1 MSEDRMGNDQEL
13 LENLRWM
20 TADLRRARQRVRE
33 LEGRAAEPVA
43 IIGMACRFP
52 GDVRSPRDLWRLV
65 EAGGDAIGGY
75 PGRRGWDAG
84 LYDPDPDGHGTV
96 TAREGGFLADAEYFD
111 AAFFGITP
119 REALAMDPQQR
130 LLLEVA
136 WEAFED
142 AGLDPRGL
150 CGSDAGVYV
159 GMMAQDYGPR
169 MHEGAEAVEG
179 HVMTGTLPAVAS
191 GRLAYTFGFEGPAVS
206 VDTACSSSLTALHLA
221 VRALREGECGL
232 ALVGGA
238 TVMSEPGLLVEFS
251 RQRGLSPDGRCKAF
265 SAEANG
271 TGLGEGVGLLLVER
285 LVDARR
291 HGHQVLAVVRG
302 SAVNSDGASSGL
314 TAPNGGAQQRVIR
327 QALANAGVT
336 AAEVDVVEAHGTGT
350 VLGDPIEAQ
359 ALLATYGQS
368 RPPGRPLWLGSVKSN
383 IGHAQAA
390 AGIAGV
396 IKMVEAMR
404 HGVLPRTL
412 YADEPSAHVD
422 WDSGEVSLLT
432 EKRPWQGN
440 GHPRRAGVSSFGISG
455 TNAHV
460 ILEESPDPAVPEPH
474 EGVGAAEGPTS
485 WLISARGEQALRD
498 QAARLAEFVTGDPD
512 VPVADVAHTLATA
525 RPALDDRA
533 AVVGA
538 TRAELLSGLAALAEG
553 EPAPNVVR
561 GHAEAPAKT
570 ALLFAGQGSQYPG
583 MGRGLYNAHPVFAKA
598 FDEACA
604 HLDPLLG
611 GSLAETVWTGE
622 SLDRTGLTQPALFAF
637 EVALYRLLEHWGV
650 EPDYLAGHSVGE
662 ITAAHVAG
670 VLDLAGAA
678 AMVAARARLMD
689 ALPPGGAMVA
699 LGVGEEALRPHLE
712 AHGAGAV
719 DIAAVNG
726 AGSLVIS
733 GEEAAVLAVAGA
745 VAERGHRTRRLAV
758 SHAFHSALMEPML
771 EEYREVVAGLEFGS
785 PSVPIVSNRTGR
797 IASAEELRDP
807 DHWARH
813 VRDTVRFH
821 EGVQTLLKQGV
832 EAFLEIGP
840 DGTLTGMVDAPGAI
854 ATLRR
859 DRDDV
864 RELAAAVATA
874 YVHGVAADWRTIHE
888 GRRVALPTYP
898 FQRTR
903 YWLRAE
909 TGGRG
914 TARDAEGH
922 GRYRVGWM
930 PFSVPATA
938 PLTGP
943 WLLAVPASHER
954 DPWVEAVAASLTG
967 RGLELRR
974 IPVTE
979 DDDRSSLAARLA
991 GEGEAGG
998 VLSLLALDER
1008 PHPAEPNISVGSAGT
1023 LALVQALGDADVA
1036 APLWLVTRGA
1046 VSVGRSERV
1055 GHPRQAQIWG
1065 FGRVVGLEHPG
1076 RWGGL
1081 VDLPADL
1088 PADMD
1093 ARGVGRHLYA
1103 ALGAPDGEDQFA
1115 VRASGPFVRRLLP
1128 APPPAAATG
1137 EPGWSARGVALI
1149 TGGTGALGAHV
1160 ARWLAGAGAEHLVL
1174 VSRRG
1179 PQAPGAAELEAELAG
1194 LGAAVTIAACDLGD
1208 GAAVAALVE
1217 GIRERHGPIRTVVH
1231 AAGVNQRT
1239 PVADMSVTEFASVHA
1254 KAASAATLSELF
1266 DDDELDAFV
1275 LFSSIAGVWGSA
1287 GQAAYA
1293 SANAFADALA
1303 EHRRGRGLPATAVA
1317 WGAWAGG
1324 GMGDEDGFA
1333 DHLRRQGIGAMA
1345 PGPAIGA
1352 LHRILAAD
1360 ESGVVVAD
1368 VDWARFAPLFA
1379 AARPRPFLAELP
1391 EAAEAL
1397 AGGTS
1402 PAAGGDTASRL
1413 RETLAGLTGT
1423 EQREHALRLVVSH
1436 AAAVTGAAPED
1447 IAAERP
1453 FRALGFDS
1461 LMTVELRNRLIAA
1474 TGLAL
1479 PTTLAFDHPTPEA
1492 VAEHVRAELAGGRRA
1507 AAVTAPR
1514 EQAGDG
1520 DPIAVV
1526 AMTCRYPG
1534 GVRTPE
1540 DLWRLVADGTDAI
1553 AGFPTDR
1560 GWDLDTLFDPDP
1572 DHPGTSYAR
1581 EGGFLRDAAEFDPAF
1596 FDISP
1601 REALAIDPQQ
1611 RLMLELAWE
1620 AFERAGI
1627 APAALRE
1634 SDTGVFVGSWSQEYG
1649 GGFGNP
1655 RDEAAGYIVTGN
1667 SASVASGRIAYTFG
1681 LRGPA
1686 ITVDTA
1692 CSSSLTAVHL
1702 AGQALRSGECRL
1714 ALAGGVTVMAGP
1726 GVFLEFSRQRGL
1738 APDGRCKPFSAA
1750 ADGTGWG
1757 EGAGLLLLERLSDAE
1772 RNGHRVLAV
1781 IRGSATNQ
1789 DGASNGLTAPNG
1801 PSQERVILQA
1811 LASAGLR
1818 PAEVDA
1824 VEAHG
1829 TGTVLGDP
1837 IEAQAL
1843 LATYG
1848 RDRDGGRPLW
1858 LGSVKSNIGH
1868 TQAAAGVAGIIKMVM
1883 AMRHGRIP
1891 RTLHVDEPTPHVD
1904 WSAGAVAPVTEEVPW
1919 PDSGRPYRAGV
1930 SSFGISGTNAH
1941 VIIEQAPAVPEAPEP
1956 ETAPDQGPPSAED
1969 VPWPLS
1975 AKTDR
1980 ALRAQAGRLAAYLR
1994 QTPEPSTPAVGRA
2007 LAARHAFDR
2016 RAVVVGRDREEMLE
2030 ALDLLAAGDQAP
2042 GTVLGSAAQGGT
2054 AFLFTGQGS
2063 QRPGMGRELYGTN
2076 PVYADAFDSVC
2087 RHLDPH
2093 LDVPLARVLFGP
2105 DDRDRAMLDR
2115 TEYAQPA
2122 LFALEVALYRLL
2134 ERHGI
2139 VPGHL
2144 MGHSVGEIAAAHVAG
2159 VLSAADAAT
2168 LVTTRARLMQAIAA
2182 DGAMLSVEATEE
2194 EVRASLE
2201 GLDDRVSI
2209 AAVNAPTAV
2218 VVSGDRATVEELG
2231 ATWAGTGRRTKRLA
2245 VSHAFHSPHIDAVSE
2260 EFRRVLSG
2268 LTFAAP
2274 SIPVVSN
2281 LTGEPATAEELGSAD
2296 YWVRHARHG
2305 VRFSDGLET
2314 LRGLG
2319 VTTYLELG
2327 PDPVLTALAKRHP
2340 GQDGAEY
2347 IPLLRDGHEAT
2358 TFTTALAKAYAR
2370 GLPVDWAPCHEG
2382 HGDDPVDL
2390 PTYPFERERFWLAPA
2405 SASAAANGGA
2415 GRDGADHPLLTSRID
2430 LDDSG
2435 VLFLGRISLRSQ
2447 PWVRDHLVLGSL
2459 VVPGTTWVEATTW
2472 AGREIGCPR
2481 LAELTHES
2489 PLVLAEDQVFELQV
2503 RVGAP
2508 EGDDGARPVTVR
2520 CRSTESGQPWV
2531 GLAHGLLAQDGESPR
2546 PVPPDLV
2553 QWPPRGA
2560 VELEPGESLYA
2571 RHDERGHYLWGLAF
2585 RSVRSAW
2592 RRGAEL
2598 FAEVR
2603 LADPVEQGSFRLHPA
2618 LLDACL
2624 HVLGAD
2630 GIPEELTGLLAD
2642 PEDDG
2647 GRPRIPFAWRDV
2659 DLRAEGERALRVRM
2673 APAEDG
2679 GTEVTV
2685 ADESGVLVASVES
2698 LAILPI
2704 SERHL
2709 RASLTAPRHES
2720 LFHLDWDPLPSPDRD
2735 RPASGVAVLGEADGL
2750 PDAARH
2756 PDLDALREAIGS
2768 GAAVPGIVV
2777 APVAPAATGATRA
2790 GIAAEGRD
2798 TTVALLELI
2807 RAWLADESFDRAHLV
2822 VLTRDAVGALPEDR
2836 VTGLSQ
2842 AASWGFLRVVQAE
2855 HPGRFSLVDL
2865 DAAPASHELL
2875 GRLLA
2880 DAAAGLAPQVAVRD
2894 GRAYAPSLARLPDLG
2909 DRDRAVPFDPDGT
2922 ALVTGGTGTLGRLIA
2937 RHLVVRHGARHL
2949 VLVSRRGPDAE
2960 GADEAVAEL
2969 AGLGAEASVAACD
2982 VADRDALAKLLETI
2996 PPERPLTAVVH
3007 AAGLLDDGV
3016 VAALTPARLEAVL
3029 RPKIDAAWNLHELTA
3044 GRDLSMFTLFSAVA
3058 GVLGSPGQA
3067 NYAAANTFL
3076 DALAQHRRA
3085 QGLPATALAWGM
3097 WAETSEMTGRLGS
3110 ADFARMR
3117 RIGVAPLGTE
3127 DALELF
3133 DIAHTADVPAV
3144 VPARLDLGALRG
3156 QESAPAVLGRL
3167 LRTATRAAAGPRA
3180 RTADAK
3186 VALDGLTSEELR
3198 DRLLDLVI
3206 THIAT
3211 VADHRRGAIDPERP
3225 FRELGFDSLMTV
3237 ELRNRL
3243 VTATGLGL
3251 PPTLVFDH
3259 PTPAALADHLHGKLD
3274 DGRTAGSPAGDQDA
3288 TAREALATI
3297 PIGRLR
3303 ESGLLAPL
3311 LRLAEGAAT
3320 APAPA
3325 QDGGGGVPDP
3335 DLDSDLDSM
3344 AADELIRLAL
3354 SDELDDADS

>member
-1 MSEDRMGNDQEL
+1 MGNEQEL
-13 LENLRWM
+13 LENLRWV
-20 TADLRRARQRVRE
+20 TADLRRARQRVRD
-33 LEGRAAEPVA
+33 LEERASEPVA

-52 GDVRSPRDLWRLV
+52 GNIRSPRDLWRLV
-65 EAGGDAIGGY
+65 DSGGDAIGGY
-75 PGRRGWDAG
+75 PRRRGWDAG

-96 TAREGGFLADAEYFD
+96 TAREGGFLSDAEYFD
-111 AAFFGITP
+111 AAFFGIAP

-142 AGLDPRGL
+142 AGVDPQGL
-150 CGSDAGVYV
+150 RGSDTGVYV

-169 MHEGAEAVEG
+169 MHDGAESVEG
-179 HVMTGTLPAVAS
+179 HVLTGTLPAVAS

-221 VRALREGECGL
+221 VRALRGGECGL
-232 ALVGGA
+232 AVVGGA

-285 LVDARR
+285 LADARR
-291 HGHQVLAVVRG
+291 HGHPVLAVVRG

-314 TAPNGGAQQRVIR
+314 TAPNGPAQQRVIR

-336 AAEVDVVEAHGTGT
+336 AAEVDAVEAHGTGT

-390 AGIAGV
+390 AGVAGV

-412 YADEPSAHVD
+412 YAGEPSRHVD
-422 WDSGEVSLLT
+422 WESGEVSLLA
-432 EKRPWQGN
+432 EQRSWPGD
-440 GHPRRAGVSSFGISG
+440 GRPRRAGVSSFGISG

-460 ILEESPDPAVPEPH
+460 ILEEAPEPAAA
-474 EGVGAAEGPTS
+474 EPQEEAGGAEGPTS

-498 QAARLAEFVTGDPD
+498 QAARLAEFVTADPD
-512 VPVADVAHTLATA
+512 VPLADVAHTLATA

-533 AVVGA
+533 AVIGE
-538 TRAELLSGLAALAEG
+538 TRAELLSGLAALAQG
-553 EPAPNVVR
+553 TPAPNVVR
-561 GHAEAPAKT
+561 GRAEAPART

-583 MGRGLYNAHPVFAKA
+583 MGRGLYDAHPVFAKA

-604 HLDPLLG
+604 HLDPLVG

-670 VLDLAGAA
+670 VLDLPDAA

-689 ALPPGGAMVA
+689 ALPQGGAMVA
-699 LGVGEEALRPHLE
+699 VGVTEELLRPHLE

-726 AGSLVIS
+726 ADSLVIS
-733 GEEAAVLAVAGA
+733 GDETAVLAVARA
-745 VAERGHRTRRLAV
+745 VAEQGHRTRRLTV

-771 EEYREVVAGLEFGS
+771 EEFRAVVAGLDFGT
-785 PSVPIVSNRTGR
+785 PRIPIVSNRTGK
-797 IASAEELRDP
+797 IASAGELRDP
-807 DHWARH
+807 DHWVRH

-821 EGVQTLLKQGV
+821 EGVQTLVEQGV
-832 EAFLEIGP
+832 EAFLEVGP
-840 DGTLTGMVDAPGAI
+840 DGTLTGMVGAPGAI

-864 RELAAAVATA
+864 RELAAALASA
-874 YVHGVAADWRTIHE
+874 HVHGVPVGWRTIHR
-888 GRRVALPTYP
+888 GRRVALPAYP

-903 YWLRAE
+903 YWVRAE

-914 TARDAEGH
+914 PAQAAEGLE
-922 GRYRVGWM
+922 RYRVEWM
-930 PFSVPATA
+930 PLPVPAAA
-938 PLTGP
+938 PLTGT
-943 WLLAVPASHER
+943 WLLAVPASHAQ
-954 DPWVEAVAASLTG
+954 DPWVDAVAASLTG
-967 RGLELRR
+967 RGLDIRR
-974 IPVTE
+974 MAVAE
-979 DDDRSSLAARLA
+979 DDDRSSLAARLSVEV

-998 VLSLLALDER
+998 VLSLLGLDER
-1008 PHPAEPNISVGSAGT
+1008 PHPDEPHVSVGSAST
-1023 LALVQALGDADVA
+1023 LALVQALGDAGVE

-1046 VSVGRSERV
+1046 VSIGRSERV
-1055 GHPRQAQIWG
+1055 EHPGQAQIWG

-1081 VDLPADL
+1081 VDLPTGLGDL
-1088 PADMD
+1088 DGQDLA
-1093 ARGVGRHLYA
+1093 RHLCA
-1103 ALGAPDGEDQFA
+1103 ALGAPDGEDQIA
-1115 VRASGPFVRRLLP
+1115 VRPSGPFVRRLLP
-1128 APPPAAATG
+1128 APSAAAPG
-1137 EPGWSARGVALI
+1137 EPEWSARGTALI

-1179 PQAPGAAELEAELAG
+1179 PQAPGAAELEAELTE
-1194 LGAAVTIAACDLGD
+1194 LGVAVTIAACDLGD
-1208 GAAVAALVE
+1208 GAALAGLVE
-1217 GIRERHGPIRTVVH
+1217 RIRDRHGPINTVVH
-1231 AAGVNQRT
+1231 CAGVNRRT
-1239 PVADMSVTEFASVHA
+1239 PIADMSVTEFASVNA
-1254 KAASAATLSELF
+1254 KAAAAAALSELF
-1266 DDDELDAFV
+1266 DDELDDLDAFV

-1333 DHLRRQGIGAMA
+1333 EQLRRQGIGAMA
-1345 PGPAIGA
+1345 PEPAIGA

-1379 AARPRPFLAELP
+1379 AARPRPLLAELP

-1397 AGGTS
+1397 AGGTA
-1402 PAAGGDTASRL
+1402 PAAGGDAASGL
-1413 RETLAGLTGT
+1413 RERLAGLSET
-1423 EQREHALRLVVSH
+1423 EQRERTLRLVVAH
-1436 AAAVTGAAPED
+1436 AAAVTGAEP
-1447 IAAERP
+1447 AAIDPGRP

-1479 PTTLAFDHPTPEA
+1479 PTTLAFDRPTPAA
-1492 VAEHVRAELAGGRRA
+1492 VADHVREELAGGRRA

-1514 EQAGDG
+1514 ERAADG
-1520 DPIAVV
+1520 EPIAVV

-1540 DLWRLVADGTDAI
+1540 DLWRLVAEGADAI
-1553 AGFPTDR
+1553 TGFPADR

-1581 EGGFLRDAAEFDPAF
+1581 TGGFLRDAAEFDPAF

-1649 GGFGNP
+1649 GGLGNP

-1667 SASVASGRIAYTFG
+1667 AGSVASGRIAYTFG

-1714 ALAGGVTVMAGP
+1714 ALAGGVTVMASP

-1772 RNGHRVLAV
+1772 RNGHRVLGV

-1811 LASAGLR
+1811 LSSAGLR
-1818 PAEVDA
+1818 PADVDA

-1848 RDRDGGRPLW
+1848 QDRDGDRPLW

-1891 RTLHVDEPTPHVD
+1891 RTLHVDEPSPHVD
-1904 WSAGAVAPVTEEVPW
+1904 WSAGAVTPVTEDIPW
-1919 PDSGRPYRAGV
+1919 PDAGRPYRAGV

-1941 VIIEQAPAVPEAPEP
+1941 VIVEQAPAVPESPAPEP
-1956 ETAPDQGPPSAED
+1956 DPGPPAGD

-1975 AKTDR
+1975 AKTDK
-1980 ALRAQAGRLAAYLR
+1980 ALRAQAGRLAAHLR
-1994 QTPEPSTPAVGRA
+1994 ERPAVSARDVGHA

-2016 RAVVVGRDREEMLE
+2016 RAVVVGRDRDEMLE
-2030 ALDLLAAGDQAP
+2030 ALDRLAAGEPAP
-2042 GTVLGSAAQGGT
+2042 GTVLGSPASGGT

-2063 QRPGMGRELYGTN
+2063 QRPGMGRELYETN
-2076 PVYADAFDSVC
+2076 PVYAEAFDSVC
-2087 RHLDPH
+2087 RHLDRH
-2093 LDVPLARVLFGP
+2093 LGVPLARVLFGP
-2105 DDRDRAMLDR
+2105 DDADRELLDR

-2122 LFALEVALYRLL
+2122 LFAVEVALYRLL

-2144 MGHSVGEIAAAHVAG
+2144 LGHSVGEIAAAHVAG
-2159 VLSAADAAT
+2159 VLSEADAAT
-2168 LVTTRARLMQAIAA
+2168 LVTARARLMQAITA
-2182 DGAMLSVEATEE
+2182 DGAMLSVEATEA

-2218 VVSGDRATVEELG
+2218 VVSGDRAAVEEIA
-2231 ATWAGTGRRTKRLA
+2231 ATWAGDGRRTKRLA

-2268 LTFAAP
+2268 LSFAAP
-2274 SIPVVSN
+2274 SIPIVSN
-2281 LTGEPATAEELGSAD
+2281 LTGEPATAEELGSPD
-2296 YWVRHARHG
+2296 YWVRHARHA

-2319 VTTYLELG
+2319 ATTYLELG
-2327 PDPVLTALAKRHP
+2327 PDPVLTALAKQHP
-2340 GQDGAEY
+2340 GLDGAEFV
-2347 IPLLRDGHEAT
+2347 PLLRGGHEAT
-2358 TFTTALAKAYAR
+2358 AFTTALAKAHVR
-2370 GLPVDWAPCHEG
+2370 GLPVDWAPCHDG
-2382 HGDDPVDL
+2382 HRDGTLDL
-2390 PTYPFERERFWLAPA
+2390 PTYAFDRERFWLAPP
-2405 SASAAANGGA
+2405 SASATANGVA

-2459 VVPGTTWVEATTW
+2459 VVPGTTWVEAATW
-2472 AGREIGCPR
+2472 AGREIGCAR

-2489 PLVLAEDQVFELQV
+2489 PLVLTENQVFELQV
-2503 RVGAP
+2503 RVGPPA
-2508 EGDDGARPVTVR
+2508 GDDGVRPVTVR

-2531 GLAHGLLAQDGESPR
+2531 ALAHGLLAEGEDATR
-2546 PVPPDLV
+2546 PVPADLV
-2553 QWPPRGA
+2553 EWPPRDA
-2560 VELEPGESLYA
+2560 VALESGESLYA
-2571 RHDERGHYLWGLAF
+2571 RHDERAHYLWGLAF

-2603 LADPVEQGSFRLHPA
+2603 LADPIEQAGFRLHPA
-2618 LLDACL
+2618 LMDACL

-2659 DLRAEGERALRVRM
+2659 DLRAEGQRALRVRM

-2685 ADESGVLVASVES
+2685 ADESGALVASVDS

-2720 LFHLDWDPLPSPDRD
+2720 LFHLDWDPMPSPDPDRD
-2735 RPASGVAVLGEADGL
+2735 LPATGVAVLGEADGL
-2750 PDAARH
+2750 PDAPRH
-2756 PDLDALREAIGS
+2756 ADLAALRETIGS
-2768 GAAVPGIVV
+2768 GAEVPGIVV
-2777 APVAPAATGATRA
+2777 VPVGLPDADPDTGAD
-2790 GIAAEGRD
+2790 AASAGRD
-2798 TTVALLELI
+2798 TTAALLELI
-2807 RAWLADESFDRAHLV
+2807 QQWLADETFGRAHLV

-2842 AASWGFLRVVQAE
+2842 APAWGLLRVVQAE
-2855 HPGRFSLVDL
+2855 HPGRFSVIDL

-2875 GRLLA
+2875 ARLLP
-2880 DAAAGLAPQVAVRD
+2880 DAEAGLTPQVAVRD
-2894 GRAYAPSLARLPDLG
+2894 GQAHAPSLARLPDLG
-2909 DRDRAVPFDPDGT
+2909 DRERPVPFDPEGT
-2922 ALVTGGTGTLGRLIA
+2922 ALITGGTGTLGRLIA
-2937 RHLVVRHGARHL
+2937 RHLVERHGARHL
-2949 VLVSRRGPDAE
+2949 LLVSRRGSAAE
-2960 GADEAVAEL
+2960 GAGEAAAEL
-2969 AGLGAEASVAACD
+2969 AALGAEATVAACD
-2982 VADRDALAKLLETI
+2982 VADRDALAGLLGTI

-3044 GRDLSMFTLFSAVA
+3044 GTDLSMFTLFSAVA
-3058 GVLGSPGQA
+3058 GVIGNPGQG

-3085 QGLPATALAWGM
+3085 RGLPATALAWGM
-3097 WAETSEMTGRLGS
+3097 WAEASAMTGSLGS
-3110 ADFARMR
+3110 ADLARMR
-3117 RIGVAPLGTE
+3117 RIGVAPLDTADG
-3127 DALELF
+3127 LELF
-3133 DIAHTADVPAV
+3133 DIAHTADVPAL
-3144 VPARLDLGALRG
+3144 VPARLDLGGLRG

-3167 LRTATRAAAGPRA
+3167 LRTATRAAAGPRTPA
-3180 RTADAK
+3180 ADAT
-3186 VALDGLTSEELR
+3186 VVLDGLTSEELR

-3211 VADHRRGAIDPERP
+3211 VADHRRGTIDPERP

-3259 PTPAALADHLHGKLD
+3259 PTPAALAGHLHGKLD
-3274 DGRTAGSPAGDQDA
+3274 DGRTAAAPAGDPDA
-3288 TAREALATI
+3288 TAREALANI
-3297 PIGRLR
+3297 PIARLR

-3311 LRLAEGAAT
+3311 LRLAEGPAAT

-3325 QDGGGGVPDP
+3325 RADGGGE
-3335 DLDSDLDSM
+3335 DLDSM